1 MERVS
6 QTKKRQEERE
16 ETVSTKG
23 RCRSGDIKNLNRKK
37 ELKKAQLALQ
47 QQQAAQGQAHK
58 QEMMRIIRQ
67 QQSQNMTA
75 LLVQQ
80 QPQFMCYVEFS

>member
-1 MERVS
+1 MEICLWDTS
-6 QTKKRQEERE
+6 EKK
-16 ETVSTKG
+16 
-23 RCRSGDIKNLNRKK
+23 LNRKK

-47 QQQAAQGQAHK
+47 QHQAAQGQAHK

-80 QPQFMCYVEFS
+80 QPQFMCHVEFS